1 MIDSLHYG
9 LNKIKAIP
17 KKEEN
22 YGLITLHRPSNVDN
36 PSNLKNIIN
45 DLKIISNEIKLYFSI
60 HPRTRKQIEHYNIN
74 LGKNIEIL
82 DPLSYLDFLHLMRDS
97 KVIFTDSG
105 GIQEE
110 TTVLKIPCYT
120 LRYNTER
127 PITIKQGT
135 NRLTYPK
142 KTNILNTFKEFKFD
156 INSAY
161 KLPEGWDGKTAKRI
175 VNILEKRGYKWK

>member
-1 MIDSLHYG
+1 M
-9 LNKIKAIP
+9 
-17 KKEEN
+17 
-22 YGLITLHRPSNVDN
+22 
-36 PSNLKNIIN
+36 
-45 DLKIISNEIKLYFSI
+45 YFSI
-60 HPRTRKQIEHYNIN
+60 HPRTKKQIQHHNIN

-127 PITIKQGT
+127 PITITQGS

-175 VNILEKRGYKWK
+175 VNILKERL